1 MLTTSNVFNRID
13 WSEGKIIS
21 TGSDGYR
28 EIYQYNK
35 ENGNIECVWSV
46 INGVVRC
53 FCQSKYDKNNRLSDI
68 YVNTYVADSI
78 ENESLLYTK
87 LRYSYD
93 YNDRGNVNT
102 TKISSGNILLDHLGV
117 RKGEDWERLG
127 TLIFN
132 YDVNDR
138 VEMTE
143 LNLFSPP
150 DGSRHSEQR
159 SERNYKESRQFNNLG
174 KLTDCRY
181 SGDLSLTNNMGRI
194 LSGQSYQ
201 YNENGLV
208 IRSIRR
214 FSSGVSDIIRY
225 CYNDKSLCLSSL
237 THCPVNMGWPET
249 EKYTWNKDGQLISRL
264 RPDGYKEEY
273 EYDGKPN
280 ITRMTIIN
288 PEGGRTIKTFLYDSH
303 GHQVIQTIQ
312 FPSEYPGGPAVYR
325 QINDTYN
332 NDHLMT
338 RKIFNQ
344 VVTDT
349 SAVPEETHFYHW
361 FQNQVIAVSVQNNS
375 GNIKTH
381 FNFNHPD
388 GTAICRFSPITQSQ
402 NLKSGVFNYSFR
414 MQWIA
419 QDQQGLFYQPEII
432 ELQQA
437 CFEMNLTPPKV

>member
-1 MLTTSNVFNRID
+1 MLIASNVFNRID
-13 WSEGKIIS
+13 CSEGKVIS
-21 TGSDGYR
+21 TGNDEHR

-35 ENGNIECVWSV
+35 ENGNLECVWSV
-46 INGVVRC
+46 INGVVRY
-53 FCQSKYDKNNRLSDI
+53 FCQPEYDKNNRLVDI
-68 YVNTYVADSI
+68 YVNTYVADSA

-93 YNDRGNVNT
+93 YNDRGRVNT
-102 TKISSGNILLDHLGV
+102 AEISSGNILRDPLGV
-117 RKGEDWERLG
+117 RKADDWEKLG

-138 VEMTE
+138 IEMTD

-150 DGSRHSEQR
+150 DGSHYSEKR
-159 SERNYKESRQFNNLG
+159 SERNYKESCQFNESG
-174 KLTDCRY
+174 ELTDCKY

-201 YNENGLV
+201 YNEDGLI
-208 IRSIRR
+208 IRSTRR
-214 FSSGVSDIIRY
+214 FSSGDSDIICY
-225 CYNDKSLCLSSL
+225 SYNDNSPCLSSL
-237 THCPVNMGWPET
+237 THCPVKSGWPET

-280 ITRMTIIN
+280 ITRMTIVN
-288 PEGGRTIKTFLYDSH
+288 PEGGRIIKTFLYDSH

-312 FPSEYPGGPAVYR
+312 SPPEYPGGPAVFR

-344 VVTDT
+344 VVADT
-349 SAVPEETHFYHW
+349 SAVPEETHYYHW

-388 GTAICRFSPITQSQ
+388 GTAICRFSPITQNQ

-419 QDQQGLFYQPEII
+419 QDQQGLFYQPEFI
-432 ELQQA
+432 ELLQA
-437 CFEMNLTPPKV
+437 CFEMHLTPPEV